1 MSKDAGDRANL
12 EPVSVSVIKKR
23 RDFLALRDA
32 RRANSAS
39 FLMVARQNPEN
50 GETARVGFTVT
61 KKMGGAVIRNRM
73 RRRLRAAASEVF
85 PQYAAP
91 GCDYVL
97 IARRAA
103 ESRNFAILL
112 DDMKRAL
119 LSLRRNP
126 K

>member
-1 MSKDAGDRANL
+1 MSADAGDRANL

-32 RRANSAS
+32 RRANSAG
-39 FLMVARQNPEN
+39 FLMVARMNPEN
-50 GETARVGFTVT
+50 GDTARIGFTVT
-61 KKMGGAVIRNRM
+61 KKLGGAVVRNRM
-73 RRRLRAAASEVF
+73 RRRLRAAANEVF
-85 PQYAAP
+85 PHYASA

-97 IARRAA
+97 IARKAA
-103 ESRNFAILL
+103 ETRNFATLL